1 MRTGM
6 LFLSSVI
13 AVAFFISA
21 SQIIVA
27 DADAQSVSVADR
39 LSIEQPRYSGQ
50 WKGNDITVE
59 YRYSHDHGQMDLSGN
74 VRFSYS
80 LIMGYTNLLDFRLGA
95 IFLDENGRVLE
106 EIELAT
112 NRGSFDPISFSRRIN
127 LPPNAVFMAFSYQG
141 EAAEAHRNKTSFW
154 FNPIH

>member
-27 DADAQSVSVADR
+27 DADAQSASVADR

-50 WKGNDITVE
+50 W
-59 YRYSHDHGQMDLSGN
+59 
-74 VRFSYS
+74 
-80 LIMGYTNLLDFRLGA
+80 
-95 IFLDENGRVLE
+95 
-106 EIELAT
+106 
-112 NRGSFDPISFSRRIN
+112 
-127 LPPNAVFMAFSYQG
+127 
-141 EAAEAHRNKTSFW
+141 
-154 FNPIH
+154 

>member
-1 MRTGM
+1 
-6 LFLSSVI
+6 
-13 AVAFFISA
+13 
-21 SQIIVA
+21 
-27 DADAQSVSVADR
+27 
-39 LSIEQPRYSGQ
+39 
-50 WKGNDITVE
+50 
-59 YRYSHDHGQMDLSGN
+59 MDLSGN
-74 VRFSYS
+74 VLFSYS
-80 LIMGYTNLLDFRLGA
+80 LTMGYTNLLDFRLGA

-127 LPPNAVFMAFSYQG
+127 LPPNAVFMAFIYQG